1 MGENMINYIWFF
13 LIFFG
18 VLVGLLTGNGEI
30 ISKAIINSSGNT
42 VTFII
47 ELTGIMCFW
56 CGVMKVAENSGLTEK
71 ISKVLKP
78 ILKLIF
84 KEAAKDEKALGAIVM
99 NLTANMMGLSNAA
112 TPFGIKAMEEMD
124 RLNKDKQAASND
136 MVLFLVLNATCIQL
150 VPSTIISIRAACN
163 SANPGVI
170 ILPTLISTA
179 AAAIVG
185 VICCKILQRYF

>member
-1 MGENMINYIWFF
+1 MINYIWFF

-18 VLVGLLTGNGEI
+18 VLVGILTGNGET

-42 VTFII
+42 VTFVI

-71 ISKVLKP
+71 ISKLLKP

-84 KEAAKDEKALGAIVM
+84 KEAAKDEKTLGAIVM

-124 RLNKDKQAASND
+124 KLNKDKDIASND
-136 MVLFLVLNATCIQL
+136 MALFLVLNATCIQL
-150 VPSTIISIRAACN
+150 IPSTIISIRAACN
-163 SANPGVI
+163 SANPGII
-170 ILPTLISTA
+170 ILPTLVSTGT
-179 AAAIVG
+179 AAIVG
-185 VICCKILQRYF
+185 VLCCKILQRYF

>member
-1 MGENMINYIWFF
+1 MINYIWFI

-18 VLVGLLTGNGEI
+18 VLVGLLSGNGEV
-30 ISKAIINSSGNT
+30 ISKAIVNSSSST

-71 ISKVLKP
+71 ISKLLKP
-78 ILKLIF
+78 ILKRIF
-84 KEAAKDEKALGAIVM
+84 KEVAKDEKALGAIVM

-124 RLNKDKQAASND
+124 RLNRDKGTASND
-136 MVLFLVLNATCIQL
+136 MALFLVLNATCIQL
-150 VPSTIISIRAACN
+150 IPSTIISIRAACN
-163 SANPGVI
+163 SANAGVI
-170 ILPTLISTA
+170 ILPTLVSTA
-179 AAAIVG
+179 TAAIVG